1 MTESY
6 KKRQKTI
13 HTILAI
19 ITLIS
24 IMSPEI
30 LKAANLY
37 LSPETA
43 ATVSFFVVI
52 VAALVNQI
60 STNKRVTIAEVLK
73 DEEYTEEANTD
84 NSTEGIV

>member
-1 MTESY
+1 M
-6 KKRQKTI
+6 
-13 HTILAI
+13 
-19 ITLIS
+19 
-24 IMSPEI
+24 
-30 LKAANLY
+30 Y

-60 STNKRVTIAEVLK
+60 STNKRVTIAEILK
-73 DEEYTEEANTD
+73 DEEYTEEANTN